1 MSRDQG
7 PSISPAHVKKVLREE
22 RARYAE
28 MNPRSKTA
36 FELGS
41 KAYLDRV
48 PMHWLKDWPMP
59 FPLVVDRAS
68 GAQIFD
74 LDGHALNDFCLGDT
88 GSMFGH
94 SPPPIARAL
103 RRQSTRGLT
112 YMLPS
117 HEASEIGEGLS
128 RLFGPKKWQIA
139 ATATDANRYAIRV
152 ARAITGRPKIL
163 VFNGC
168 YHGTVDDV
176 MVERVANQTVM
187 RQGLLGQV
195 ADLSRWA
202 VAIEFNDL
210 PGLEKA
216 LAREDIAAVL
226 AEPVMTNAGMI
237 LPQPGFLRGLRALTK
252 RYGSLLILDE
262 THTLSSGLGGYA
274 RQNRLSSDILVVGKA
289 VGGGMPVAVW
299 GVSSQVARQYRK
311 HNQSRP
317 IGHSGMGTTLSASPL
332 QLACL
337 KAALAEVMTEAN
349 YARMLAGAARLEQGL
364 NDLIQGHALPWHV
377 VRVGARVEV
386 VTSPTRLL
394 NGAEA
399 KALPHSE
406 LEATLHLGLVNRGCL
421 VAPFHNMMLVSPV
434 TRNAQID
441 ALVDAMDD
449 MMGALVQKDS
459 LPLSRY

>member
-1 MSRDQG
+1 
-7 PSISPAHVKKVLREE
+7 
-22 RARYAE
+22 
-28 MNPRSKTA
+28 
-36 FELGS
+36 
-41 KAYLDRV
+41 
-48 PMHWLKDWPMP
+48 
-59 FPLVVDRAS
+59 
-68 GAQIFD
+68 
-74 LDGHALNDFCLGDT
+74 
-88 GSMFGH
+88 
-94 SPPPIARAL
+94 
-103 RRQSTRGLT
+103 
-112 YMLPS
+112 MLPS
-117 HEASEIGEGLS
+117 REVKEVGEGLS

-289 VGGGMPVAVW
+289 VGGGVPVAVW
-299 GVSSQVARQYRK
+299 GVSSQVARQYQA

-337 KAALAEVMTEAN
+337 NAALAEVMTEAN
-349 YARMLAGAARLEQGL
+349 YARMLAGAARLESGL
-364 NDLIQGHALPWHV
+364 NDLIQGYALPWHV
-377 VRVGARVEV
+377 VRVGARVEL
-386 VTSPTRLL
+386 VTSSTRLL

-449 MMGALVQKDS
+449 MMGALV
-459 LPLSRY
+459 